1 MLRGGVAGLMTP
13 PKLAAAEADRGRYEL
28 PDDFLPKPYPKFI
41 GLWPRLTGR
50 QAPEFWHGFAGD
62 ERDGDVAASLA
73 DQFGSRCM
81 PWQWWSLRKI
91 CSRLPADEDGI
102 RLWTHR
108 DVCIIVPRQNGK
120 TEIALWRILFG
131 LFVLGETI
139 IYSAQRWA
147 TAEDVYDRL
156 IDIIKSAPELVAQL
170 APRTGLPRGYS
181 KDKDRGEIEL
191 ANGGTLRVGLRS
203 ADMGVGLTKIDLV
216 IFDEAYKLT
225 PAQKTGL
232 TGAQLAAMNPQTIY
246 LSTPPVYT
254 DPKYVHCHVL
264 ASMRRLGRDESPDL
278 FFAEWMAPR
287 PAATGEPEADA
298 RALAKARD
306 HPDAA
311 RLGNPSH
318 GVIHRQRDMDSE
330 RRAANTPDEL
340 ALYDADFLGWGI
352 YPPDESNREPVIPLA
367 AWQAM
372 EDRAPDLVGERV
384 IAIHRSRDGRR
395 WAIAG
400 GSRTSAGKVHLE
412 VGYLRNVKLPD
423 VALFLV
429 ILIELWDPAAIIV
442 DGRGPANVLVARMH
456 DLGFD
461 LIEASTPQM
470 AKACQGFVDAA
481 LAAELS
487 HTGQPILE
495 EALKVVEKRVLP
507 MKDFVWNDAE
517 IGSPQWTAVTLAHWG
532 VQMFAEETGSAPA
545 PASSTD
551 AGDLDELDLL
561 EAAF

>member
-1 MLRGGVAGLMTP
+1 MTP
-13 PKLAAAEADRGRYEL
+13 PKLAEAEAEQAERGRYEL
-28 PDDFLPKPYPKFI
+28 PADFLPTPFPKFI
-41 GLWPRLTGR
+41 GPWPRLTGR
-50 QAPEFWHGFAGD
+50 QVPEFWHGAAGD
-62 ERDGDVAASLA
+62 ERDGDITAALA
-73 DQFGSRCM
+73 AQFGARCM
-81 PWQWWSLRKI
+81 PWQWWALRKI
-91 CSRLPADEDGI
+91 CSRMPPDEDGI

-108 DVCIIVPRQNGK
+108 DVCLIVPRQNGK

-131 LFVLGETI
+131 LFVLGESI
-139 IYSAQRWA
+139 IYSAQRWK

-156 IDIIKSAPELVAQL
+156 IEIIKSSPELLAQL
-170 APRTGLPRGYS
+170 APRTGLPHGYS
-181 KDKDRGEIEL
+181 KDKDRGDIEL
-191 ANGGTLRVGLRS
+191 ANGGKIRIGLRS
-203 ADMGVGLTKIDLV
+203 ADMGVGLTKLDLV

-225 PAQKTGL
+225 AAQKTGL
-232 TGAQLAAMNPQTIY
+232 TGAQLAALNPQTIY

-254 DPKYVHCHVL
+254 DPKYRNCGVL
-264 ASMRRLGRDESPDL
+264 ASMRSLGRKKSPDL

-287 PAATGEPEADA
+287 PAPTGDPDVDA
-298 RALAKARD
+298 RALADARD

-330 RRAANTPDEL
+330 RRSATTPDAL

-352 YPPDESNREPVIPLA
+352 YPPDESDREPVFPLET
-367 AWQAM
+367 WNGM
-372 EDRAPDLVGERV
+372 IDMTPDLVGERV
-384 IAIHRSRDGRR
+384 IAIHRSWDRRR

-400 GSRTSAGKVHLE
+400 GSRTSSGKVHLE

-442 DGRGPANVLVARMH
+442 DGRGTANVLVARMR
-456 DLGFD
+456 DLGYE
-461 LIEASTPQM
+461 LTEANTPQM
-470 AKACQGFVDAA
+470 AKACGGFVDAA
-481 LAAELS
+481 LAGELS

-495 EALKVVEKRVLP
+495 EALKVVEKRELP

-532 VQMFAEETGSAPA
+532 VQMFAEETGSSPDPVA
-545 PASSTD
+545 STD
-551 AGDLDELDLL
+551 VVDLDELDLL

>member
-1 MLRGGVAGLMTP
+1 MTP
-13 PKLAAAEADRGRYEL
+13 PKLAEAEAAVAQAERGRAEL

-41 GLWPRLTGR
+41 GAWPRLTGR
-50 QAPEFWHGFAGD
+50 QVPEFWHGFAGD
-62 ERDGDVAASLA
+62 ERDGDVTAALA
-73 DQFGSRCM
+73 EQFGTRCM

-91 CSRLPADEDGI
+91 CSRMPADEDGY

-108 DVCIIVPRQNGK
+108 DVCLIVPRQNGK

-131 LFVLGETI
+131 LFVLGEKI
-139 IYSAQRWA
+139 IYSAQRWV

-156 IDIIKSAPELVAQL
+156 VEIIKGSPELLAQL
-170 APRTGLPRGYS
+170 QPRTGLPYGYS
-181 KDKDRGEIEL
+181 KDKDRGTIEL
-191 ANGGTLRVGLRS
+191 ANGGEVRIGLRS
-203 ADMGVGLTKIDLV
+203 ADMGVGLTKLDLV

-232 TGAQLAAMNPQTIY
+232 TGAQLAALNPQTIY

-254 DPKYVHCHVL
+254 DPKYQHCGVL
-264 ASMRRLGRDESPDL
+264 ASMRRLGRKESPDL

-287 PAATGEPEADA
+287 PELTGDPNVDA
-298 RALAKARD
+298 RALAEARD

-311 RLGNPSH
+311 RMGNPSH
-318 GVIHRQRDMDSE
+318 GVIHRQRDMDAE
-330 RRAANTPDEL
+330 RRSATTADAL

-352 YPPDESNREPVIPLA
+352 YPPDESDREPVFPLQ
-367 AWQAM
+367 AWTAM
-372 EDRAPDLVGERV
+372 EDRTPELVGERV
-384 IAIHRSRDGRR
+384 IAIHRSWDRRR

-400 GSRTSAGKVHLE
+400 GSRTAGGKVHLE
-412 VGYLRNVKLPD
+412 VGYLRNATLPQ

-442 DGRGPANVLVARMH
+442 DGRGKANVLVARMK
-456 DLGFD
+456 DLGFEVT
-461 LIEASTPQM
+461 EASTPQM
-470 AKACQGFVDAA
+470 AKACSGFVDAA
-481 LAAELS
+481 LAGELS

-495 EALKVVEKRVLP
+495 EALEVVEKRELP

-517 IGSPQWTAVTLAHWG
+517 AGVPQWSAVTLAHWG
-532 VQMFAEETGSAPA
+532 VQMFAEELGSSPA
-545 PASSTD
+545 PATSD
-551 AGDLDELDLL
+551 AGHDLDELDLL

>member
-1 MLRGGVAGLMTP
+1 MTP
-13 PKLAAAEADRGRYEL
+13 PKLAEAEVERTERGRAEL
-28 PDDFLPKPYPKFI
+28 PDDFLPKPWPKFI
-41 GLWPRLTGR
+41 GHWPRLTGR
-50 QAPEFWHGFAGD
+50 QQPEFWHGFAGD
-62 ERDGDVAASLA
+62 ERDGDVAAALA
-73 DQFGSRCM
+73 EQFGTRCM

-91 CSRLPADEDGI
+91 CSRMPADEDGI

-108 DVCIIVPRQNGK
+108 DVCLIVPRQNGK

-156 IDIIKSAPELVAQL
+156 IEIITGSPELVAQL
-170 APRTGLPRGYS
+170 APRVGLPRGYS

-191 ANGGTLRVGLRS
+191 ANGATLRVGLRS

-216 IFDEAYKLT
+216 IFDESYKLT

-232 TGAQLAAMNPQTIY
+232 TGAQLAAENPQTIY

-254 DPKYVHCHVL
+254 NPKYQHCHVL
-264 ASMRRLGRDESPDL
+264 ASMRRLGRKQSPDL

-287 PAATGEPEADA
+287 PVLTGDDERD
-298 RALAKARD
+298 ALALAAARD

-311 RLGNPSH
+311 RLANPSH

-330 RRAANTPDEL
+330 RRAANTAEEL
-340 ALYDADFLGWGI
+340 DLYAADFLGWGI
-352 YPPDESNREPVIPLA
+352 YPPDESDREPVFPLET
-367 AWQAM
+367 WNAM
-372 EDRAPDLVGERV
+372 INTTPELVGDRV

-395 WAIAG
+395 WAVAG
-400 GSRTSAGKVHLE
+400 GSRTANGKVHLE
-412 VGYLRNVKLPD
+412 VGYLRNVKLPQ

-442 DGRGPANVLVARMH
+442 DGRGMANVLVAKMR
-456 DLGFD
+456 DLGFE
-461 LIEASTPQM
+461 LTEASTPQM
-470 AKACQGFVDAA
+470 AKACRGFVDAA
-481 LAAELS
+481 LAGELS

-495 EALKVVEKRVLP
+495 EALKKVDKRELP
-507 MKDFVWNDAE
+507 MKDFVWNDAD
-517 IGSPQWTAVTLAHWG
+517 IGSPQWSAVTLAHWG
-532 VQMFAEETGSAPA
+532 VQMFAEEGGSSPA
-545 PASSTD
+545 PMTSD
-551 AGDLDELDLL
+551 DGVDLDELDLL